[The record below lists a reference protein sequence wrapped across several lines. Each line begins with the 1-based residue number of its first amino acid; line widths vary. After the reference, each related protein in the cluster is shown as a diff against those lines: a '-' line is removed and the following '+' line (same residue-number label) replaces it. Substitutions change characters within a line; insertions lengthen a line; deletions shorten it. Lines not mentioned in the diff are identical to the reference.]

1 MSDSRPSQT
10 SIARRDGSRPGPR
23 RWFAV
28 AACAALLLT
37 ASTGAATAASGARGN
52 VHVPYLGQTE
62 RAGLTQAQAAALQR
76 KIDRYM
82 AQLGGT
88 QVSAN
93 RIDWADGHMVVAVPG
108 ERLEGFELLGRL
120 LGAVQLRRVPR
131 DTGRLEQRWLMVEQP
146 NAGHPGADVQQELHA
161 CVHDSAGRRLLVRPD
176 R

>member
-108 ERLEGFELLGRL
+108 ERLDGFELLGGSWWNNQTAGIRARMYNKSYTL
-120 LGAVQLRRVPR
+120 VYTTPPAGDYSYDP
-131 DTGRLEQRWLMVEQP
+131 TGDWGPVWY
-146 NAGHPGADVQQELHA
+146 VKA
-161 CVHDSAGRRLLVRPD
+161 C
-176 R
+176 